1 MLIKPIKDLF
11 AKWEMNYST
20 HDFAEYSAMKGRLE
34 NNSIPYKM
42 KTVSPGIEKGE
53 AASYQLFVSKALMKK
68 ANEAIHNK
76 DS

>member
-1 MLIKPIKDLF
+1 MLIKLLTGLF
-11 AKWEMNYST
+11 AKWEMIYST
-20 HDFAEYSAMKGRLE
+20 HDFDDYSAMKGRLE

-42 KTVSPGIEKGE
+42 KTVSPGVGKGE

-68 ANEAIHNK
+68 ANEAIHYK

>member
-1 MLIKPIKDLF
+1 MLIKLIKGLF
-11 AKWEMNYST
+11 AKWEMIYST
-20 HDFAEYSAMKGRLE
+20 HDFDEYSAMKGRLE
-34 NNSIPYKM
+34 NDSIPYKM
-42 KTVSPGIEKGE
+42 KTVTPGVGKGE